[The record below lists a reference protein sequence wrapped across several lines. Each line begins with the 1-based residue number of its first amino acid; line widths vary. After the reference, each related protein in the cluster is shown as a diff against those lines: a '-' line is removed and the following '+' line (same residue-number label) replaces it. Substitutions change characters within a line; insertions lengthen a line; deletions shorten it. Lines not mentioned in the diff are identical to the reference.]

1 MDVSLHSLLAHFP
14 IGLSVLAPF
23 VSIALLMVYW
33 RTSRHCVYWSAGLI
47 IQFLIVL
54 FALIAAFTGERDRDF
69 VLAQSEARSATELSS
84 ATESHGASESH
95 GATEVGKG
103 SPISAYDNSIDLMP
117 AHDRLADAIESHESA
132 GWRFIWFALLAF
144 ASGGLAAIGIRRKAG
159 KVYIRTTML
168 LTLALTIAT
177 ALQAVRVGG
186 LGGALVFEHGAG
198 LLHYE
203 FHQQRRGVSRP
214 ESNEASGNRSNEF
227 EQGPLSTD

>member
-1 MDVSLHSLLAHFP
+1 MDVPLHSLLAHFP

-54 FALIAAFTGERDRDF
+54 FALIAAYTGEQDRDF
-69 VLAQSEARSATELSS
+69 VLAQSDSRGVA
-84 ATESHGASESH
+84 ESHGKSD
-95 GATEVGKG
+95 VGMG
-103 SPISAYDNSIDLMP
+103 SPISAHDNAADPMP

-132 GWRFIWFALLAF
+132 GWQFIWFTLLTF
-144 ASGGLAAIGIRRKAG
+144 AVGGLAAIGMHRKVG

-168 LTLALTIAT
+168 LTLALTIVT
-177 ALQAVRVGG
+177 AMQAVRVGD
-186 LGGALVFEHGAG
+186 LGGALVFKHGAG

-203 FHQQRRGVSRP
+203 SHQHRGNHFGH
-214 ESNEASGNRSNEF
+214 ESNEF
-227 EQGPLSTD
+227 EREPQ